1 MAYKVTWHEDV
12 ITDLENLDKKT
23 ARKIIER
30 VKTYVISDPLKLGKS
45 LTGQFAG
52 LYRYRYGDYRV
63 LYAVDLSKETILVLK
78 IRHRKDVYRDSGED

>member
-1 MAYKVTWHEDV
+1 LAYEVVWHEDV
-12 ITDLENLDKKT
+12 LKDLEKLDKET

-30 VKTYVISDPLKLGKS
+30 VKTYLVNDPLKLGKA

-63 LYAVDLSKETILVLK
+63 LYVADLTKETIMVLK
-78 IRHRKDVYRDSGED
+78 VRHRKDAYN